1 MEIKIDKY
9 TICIAESVL
18 KVLDS
23 YKQTSKQNEAG
34 GIILG
39 RVYENNVVCITELSE
54 PNEFDKSSRYSFV
67 RDKNM
72 AQFIVDEAFKKSRGE
87 LIYLGEWH
95 THPVHNPTPSWVD
108 KRMIK
113 EQFKKNMINESFLI
127 LLIQGT
133 ERLYASIY
141 NGEKL
146 IEIDK
151 KKKDHPPR

>member
-95 THPVHNPTPSWVD
+95 THPEQNPTPSWVD

-113 EQFKKNMINESFLI
+113 EQFKKNIINENFLI

-146 IEIDK
+146 IVD
-151 KKKDHPPR
+151 

>member
-1 MEIKIDKY
+1 MEIKIDKH
-9 TICIAESVL
+9 TICIAESAL

-23 YKQTSKQNEAG
+23 YKQTGNQNEAG
-34 GIILG
+34 GIIIG

-54 PNEFDKSSRYSFV
+54 PNEFDKTSKNSFV
-67 RDKNM
+67 RDKKM
-72 AQFIVDEAFKKSRGE
+72 AQLIVDEAFKKSRGE

-95 THPVHNPTPSWVD
+95 THPEQNPTPSWVD

-113 EQFKKNMINESFLI
+113 EQFKKNIINENFLI

-133 ERLYASIY
+133 ESLYASIY

-146 IEIDK
+146 IVD
-151 KKKDHPPR
+151 